1 MVIIT
6 EPYQTAYINLISVKQ
21 NYSILILSYNPCNHC
36 SRNCTM
42 GKFASRHHSQSFI
55 IEIVHYS
62 IFCSECFILF
72 IHGCMKKVQVLSA
85 DHFFSWIFQ
94 SRWKYWFWEAL
105 FIEAPFTQAQVS
117 PGVTHNSLRGLST
130 QAILMGIPVPHT
142 LGGPA
147 LAGYSAA
154 NTPFTKAC
162 STTFVW
168 WWYASRQD
176 FILGTSLTQIETM
189 FFNSG

>member
-72 IHGCMKKVQVLSA
+72 IHGCMKKVQLLSA
-85 DHFFSWIFQ
+85 DHFFFMDYSKQVEILVLRSPVYRGAAYSSASIAWSGSKLTSWFER
-94 SRWKYWFWEAL
+94 SGNL
-105 FIEAPFTQAQVS
+105 DGDSVS
-117 PGVTHNSLRGLST
+117 PYPR
-130 QAILMGIPVPHT
+130 MPGI
-142 LGGPA
+142 
-147 LAGYSAA
+147 
-154 NTPFTKAC
+154 C
-162 STTFVW
+162 
-168 WWYASRQD
+168 RD
-176 FILGTSLTQIETM
+176 
-189 FFNSG
+189 NSGEHAVYESL